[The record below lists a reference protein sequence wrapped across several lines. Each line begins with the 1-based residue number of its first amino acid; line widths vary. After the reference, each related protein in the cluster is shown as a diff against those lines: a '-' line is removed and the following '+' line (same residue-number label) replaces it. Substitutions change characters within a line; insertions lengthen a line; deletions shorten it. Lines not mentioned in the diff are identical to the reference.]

1 MTTMATQQAATAR
14 ATEVTQPTKAARPT
28 EDHARWALNPR
39 RASTPRMAAKVTP
52 GDAKQ
57 HNRTLV
63 LQALYLSGPLS
74 RADVARATGL
84 TKVTISGLV
93 AELIS
98 EGLLH
103 EIGQQESQR
112 PGKPAILIDLARD
125 AHAVIALDLSDHR
138 RLHGAVLSLAGRVL
152 ARAEAP
158 RIDAEGAAVTGEEAL
173 ELVLG
178 LAGELQAATELPLL
192 GLGVGTPGVVD
203 DDGVVRTAPNLG
215 WVGLPLRGILAERTG
230 LPVVVGNDANVAAL
244 AEYSFGDTSDD
255 FILVT
260 IGYGVGSGLIIDGH
274 TVTGN
279 RFASGEIGQ
288 VMVGTDL
295 GIEAPYAR
303 EQVLEHWLSVPTLT
317 RALEAV
323 GPAGRDDVLREAGR
337 RLGVALAP
345 VIGVLNLAEVVLV
358 GPAGLIDGT
367 LADATLEILRRR
379 TMPDSHDDLVLRTS
393 AQGDD
398 LILRGATAI
407 VLKDRL
413 GVS

>member
-1 MTTMATQQAATAR
+1 MEFAPQHPHAALGD
-14 ATEVTQPTKAARPT
+14 AAS
-28 EDHARWALNPR
+28 AGWSLNPR
-39 RASTPRMAAKVTP
+39 RASALRMAAKVTP

-63 LQALYLSGPLS
+63 LQTLYLSGPLS

-93 AELIS
+93 AELIA

-103 EIGQQESQR
+103 ELGQQESQR
-112 PGKPAILIDLARD
+112 PGKPAILIDLDRE
-125 AHAVIALDLSDHR
+125 AHAVVALDLSDHL
-138 RLHGAVLSLAGRVL
+138 RLRGAVLNLSGRVL

-158 RIDAEGAAVTGEEAL
+158 RTDASGDAVTGDEAI
-173 ELVLG
+173 ELAVE
-178 LAGELQAATELPLL
+178 LATTLQAATELPLL

-203 DDGVVRTAPNLG
+203 DTGVVRTAANLG
-215 WVGLPLRGILAERTG
+215 WAGLPLRQILQDRTG
-230 LPVVVGNDANVAAL
+230 LPTVVANDANVAAL

-274 TVTGN
+274 TVAGN

-295 GIEAPYAR
+295 GIEAPYSR

-317 RALEAV
+317 RALEA
-323 GPAGRDDVLREAGR
+323 AGEDAREEVLREAGR

-345 VIGVLNLAEVVLV
+345 VIGVLNLAEVVLA
-358 GPAGLIDGT
+358 GPPELLGGT

-379 TMPDSHDDLVLRTS
+379 TMPDSHDDLLLRTS
-393 AQGDD
+393 TQGDD

-407 VLKDRL
+407 VLKHRL

>member
-1 MTTMATQQAATAR
+1 MTEAM
-14 ATEVTQPTKAARPT
+14 QPTSAT
-28 EDHARWALNPR
+28 RWALNPR
-39 RASTPRMAAKVTP
+39 RAGGRPGAVKVTP

-63 LQALYLSGPLS
+63 LQTLYLAGPIS

-93 AELIS
+93 AELIA

-125 AHAVIALDLSDHR
+125 AHAVVALDLSDHR
-138 RLHGAVLSLAGRVL
+138 QLRGAVLSLAGEVL
-152 ARAEAP
+152 ARAETP
-158 RIDAEGAAVTGEEAL
+158 RIAPSGTAYTGDAAL
-173 ELVLG
+173 ELVLE
-178 LAGELQAATELPLL
+178 LARTLQQSTQLPVL

-203 DDGVVRTAPNLG
+203 SDGVVRTAPNLG
-215 WVGLPLRGILAERTG
+215 WVGLPLRQLLEDHTG
-230 LPVVVGNDANVAAL
+230 LPTVVANDANAAAF
-244 AEYSFGDTSDD
+244 AEYCFGDTNDD

-260 IGYGVGSGLIIDGH
+260 IGYGVGAGLVVGGR
-274 TVTGN
+274 TVEGN

-295 GIEAPYAR
+295 GIDAPYSR
-303 EQVLEHWLSVPTLT
+303 EQVLEHWLAVPAIT
-317 RALEAV
+317 RAMEAA
-323 GPAGRDDVLREAGR
+323 GPAGRDEVLREAGR

-345 VIGVLNLAEVVLV
+345 VIGVLNLAEVVLT
-358 GPAGLIDGT
+358 GPEELVEGP
-367 LADATLEILRRR
+367 LAAATLEILSRR
-379 TMPDSHDDLVLRTS
+379 TMPDSHDALVLRTTS
-393 AQGDD
+393 QGDD
-398 LILRGATAI
+398 LVLRGATAL
-407 VLKDRL
+407 VLKERL